1 MIYTE
6 RKEYT
11 KDFIR
16 LFINEDDLFD
26 MASAWIDISHG
37 YVMMVDLLEDD
48 ATVSDFIDDIG
59 NDGEM
64 YEISSSD
71 NNEIDIFIYKINDK
85 NYMFAI
91 KNQQALVIWNR

>member
-1 MIYTE
+1 ME

-11 KDFIR
+11 EDFIR

-26 MASAWIDISHG
+26 IAYAWIDISHG
-37 YVMMVDLLEDD
+37 YGMIVDLLEDD
-48 ATVSDFIDDIG
+48 STVSDFIDEIG
-59 NDGEM
+59 DDGEM

-71 NNEIDIFIYKINDK
+71 DNEIDIFIYKINDK

-91 KNQQALVIWNR
+91 KNQQALVILNK

>member
-1 MIYTE
+1 ME

-11 KDFIR
+11 EDFIR

-26 MASAWIDISHG
+26 MASAWIDFSHG
-37 YVMMVDLLEDD
+37 YGMMVDLLEDD
-48 ATVSDFIDDIG
+48 STVSDFIDEIG
-59 NDGEM
+59 DDGEM

>member
-37 YVMMVDLLEDD
+37 YGMMVDLLEDD
-48 ATVSDFIDDIG
+48 STVSDFIDEIG
-59 NDGEM
+59 DDGEM

-71 NNEIDIFIYKINDK
+71 NTPSVASLK
-85 NYMFAI
+85 NSISDSEM
-91 KNQQALVIWNR
+91 

>member
-1 MIYTE
+1 ME

-11 KDFIR
+11 EDFIR

-26 MASAWIDISHG
+26 IAYAWIDISHG
-37 YVMMVDLLEDD
+37 YGMMVDLLEDD
-48 ATVSDFIDDIG
+48 STVSDFIDEIG
-59 NDGEM
+59 DDGEM

-71 NNEIDIFIYKINDK
+71 DNEIDIFIYKINDK

-91 KNQQALVIWNR
+91 KNQQALVIWNK

>member
-1 MIYTE
+1 ME

-11 KDFIR
+11 EDFIR

-26 MASAWIDISHG
+26 IAYAWIDISHG
-37 YVMMVDLLEDD
+37 YGMMVDLLEDD
-48 ATVSDFIDDIG
+48 STVSDFIDEIG
-59 NDGEM
+59 DDGEM

-71 NNEIDIFIYKINDK
+71 DNEIDIFIYKINDK

-91 KNQQALVIWNR
+91 KNQQALVILNK

>member
-1 MIYTE
+1 ME

-11 KDFIR
+11 EDFIR

-26 MASAWIDISHG
+26 IVYAWIDISHG
-37 YVMMVDLLEDD
+37 YGMMVDLLEDD
-48 ATVSDFIDDIG
+48 STVSDFIDEIG
-59 NDGEM
+59 DDGEM

-71 NNEIDIFIYKINDK
+71 DNEIDIFIYKINDK

-91 KNQQALVIWNR
+91 KNQQALVIWNK